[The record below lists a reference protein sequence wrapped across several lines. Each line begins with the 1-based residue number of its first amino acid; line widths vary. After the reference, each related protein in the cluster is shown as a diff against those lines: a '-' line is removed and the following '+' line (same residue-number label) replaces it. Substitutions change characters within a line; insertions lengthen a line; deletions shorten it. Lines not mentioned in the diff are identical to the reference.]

1 MGQLAMVFAGLPMA
15 GGPLAA
21 AVLVLHRR
29 HSARPSRASRRFAE
43 ELRAVADVLPRVR
56 PISLPVRRAGG
67 TDSVFATVHTCRPCR
82 EATVPAPRR
91 PPAPVERPDCA
102 LCAR

>member
-1 MGQLAMVFAGLPMA
+1 MVFAGLPMA

-56 PISLPVRRAGG
+56 PISLSGSARRAAG
-67 TDSVFATVHTCRPCR
+67 TGSVSLAATVHTCRPCGD
-82 EATVPAPRR
+82 ATVPAPRR
-91 PPAPVERPDCA
+91 PLAPVERPACA